1 MSLRSLS
8 RMAAYASVYYVVLE
22 AKGPYLC
29 YPTWQSPGIDD
40 YSYFNFTEL
49 KLNKFKNSFFQLHKQ
64 RGLNAEELMLLN
76 CGAGEDS

>member
-22 AKGPYLC
+22 AKGSYLC

-40 YSYFNFTEL
+40 YLYFNFREL

-76 CGAGEDS
+76 CGVGEDS